1 MKFFIFRQSCKMD
14 AKLQFTV
21 AVMPTIRSV
30 STEIQNLKRKI
41 LSLLLGTVASSTGD
55 KYFSS
60 FNRFKEFCSRNNVPF
75 LPLLWHI

>member
-1 MKFFIFRQSCKMD
+1 MD

-30 STEIQNLKRKI
+30 STEIQNLNRKI
-41 LSLLLGTVASSTGD
+41 LSLLLGTVASSTDD